1 MGTSGI
7 RVLERALD
15 VLDYLSRSGKSERVT
30 TVAEGTGLSPA
41 TAYRILSVLKDRNVA
56 VQGTDSLYRIG
67 PAVLSWVAA
76 YHPKAVLGELFLQ
89 NVAELAQMSQETI
102 HLFSFERDRVYYL
115 DKIDSP
121 QSVIMRSRI
130 GAWGDLYCTGGGRAV
145 LGALPPKERLS
156 YLESTPLVPHTP
168 RTETDKGK
176 LLELLRQGNVRGWQ
190 EEVEENEQGIRC
202 VGAPIL
208 NASNYPV
215 GAISVSAPSYR
226 IDEARSLVLGEAVRD
241 AAKRI
246 SQALK
251 RT

>member
-1 MGTSGI
+1 MSTNGI

-15 VLDYLSRSGKSERVT
+15 VLDYLSASGKPERVT
-30 TVAEGTGLSPA
+30 AVAEGTGLSPA
-41 TAYRILSVLKDRNVA
+41 TAYRILSVFKERNVI

-76 YHPKAVLGELFLQ
+76 YHPKVVLGELFLQ
-89 NVAELAQMSQETI
+89 NVSELAQMSKETI

-115 DKIDSP
+115 NKIDSP

-145 LGALPPKERLS
+145 LGALPERERLK
-156 YLESTPLVPHTP
+156 YLADTPLVPRTP
-168 RTETDKGK
+168 NTETDREK
-176 LLELLRQGNVRGWQ
+176 LLRLLAEGSDRGWQ
-190 EEVEENEQGIRC
+190 EETEENEQGIRC

-208 NASNYPV
+208 DASDYPV

-226 IDEARSLVLGEAVRD
+226 VDDARARVLGEAVRD
-241 AAKRI
+241 TARRI
-246 SQALK
+246 TLAL
-251 RT
+251 RGA